1 MKWKTKISFDKDGEH
16 YIRGK
21 SLIGLIEK
29 YSFVWAL
36 FLVILG
42 QEPSDK
48 EEKLMNAILVSA
60 IDHGIST
67 PSAYVP
73 RIVISSGNDVNA
85 AIASGA
91 LAVGERHGGAIEKA
105 MRMFKNEKDASSV
118 VSEAL
123 SKNEILPGFGHKI
136 YKEKD
141 PRAQALLK
149 KAKDLGF
156 DLIFADKAVKIEE
169 EIRKQKGKK
178 LPLNIDGAIAV
189 LLCEMGFDSKTG
201 KAFFILARMPSMIAN
216 IIEEMNEEK
225 TYRRLNEE
233 DVEYGG

>member
-1 MKWKTKISFDKDGEH
+1 M
-16 YIRGK
+16 
-21 SLIGLIEK
+21 
-29 YSFVWAL
+29 
-36 FLVILG
+36 
-42 QEPSDK
+42 
-48 EEKLMNAILVSA
+48 
-60 IDHGIST
+60 
-67 PSAYVP
+67 
-73 RIVISSGNDVNA
+73 
-85 AIASGA
+85 
-91 LAVGERHGGAIEKA
+91 
-105 MRMFKNEKDASSV
+105 
-118 VSEAL
+118 
-123 SKNEILPGFGHKI
+123 PGFGHKI